1 MIKFLFWFSIAII
14 TIDVI
19 YILIMVRYAK
29 MRGEW

>member
-1 MIKFLFWFSIAII
+1 MIKFLFWFSIATI

-19 YILIMVRYAK
+19 YILIVVRYAK

>member
-1 MIKFLFWFSIAII
+1 MIKFLFWFSIVII

-19 YILIMVRYAK
+19 YVLIMIRYAK

>member
-1 MIKFLFWFSIAII
+1 MIKFLFWFSIATI